1 MKYSFWDSPT
11 GRRHG
16 RKPIPTLSAFWD
28 HSIHC
33 KLVFD
38 WRQNSL
44 VSGVEE
50 NATSACAVAVTGEDV
65 TKVKIGGS
73 ASTGLERYVRTCASL
88 PCLPCSPSHGGLGSH
103 LRGLPSLLERSL
115 EHLSNFFRGSLLKN
129 TDQTSRLDR
138 RLGFLGRRG
147 VGLGKSARGSPRPCD
162 LVFVWRGRPLHLYV
176 C

>member
-11 GRRHG
+11 GRCHG
-16 RKPIPTLSAFWD
+16 RKPIPTLSAFGITP
-28 HSIHC
+28 STASRYLTGG
-33 KLVFD
+33 KTVLFLV
-38 WRQNSL
+38 L
-44 VSGVEE
+44 KKMPL
-50 NATSACAVAVTGEDV
+50 ACAVAVTGEDV

-162 LVFVWRGRPLHLYV
+162 LVFVWRGRPLHLHV